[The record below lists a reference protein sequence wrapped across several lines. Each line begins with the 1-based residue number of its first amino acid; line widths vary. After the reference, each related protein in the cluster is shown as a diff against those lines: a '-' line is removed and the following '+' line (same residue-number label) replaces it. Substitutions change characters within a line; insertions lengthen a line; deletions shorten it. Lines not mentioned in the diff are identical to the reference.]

1 MKPRQDKLKLHYNNR
16 NAKKLLMVL
25 ITHLTCVKCLV
36 KNIFSLL
43 LLYFIRTHIT
53 KKTHQAQSWIVH
65 EF

>member
-1 MKPRQDKLKLHYNNR
+1 
-16 NAKKLLMVL
+16 MVL
-25 ITHLTCVKCLV
+25 ITHLKCVKCLV

-43 LLYFIRTHIT
+43 LLYFILTHIT

>member
-25 ITHLTCVKCLV
+25 ITHLKCVKCLV

-43 LLYFIRTHIT
+43 LLYFILTNIT
-53 KKTHQAQSWIVH
+53 KKPHQAQSWIVH

>member
-25 ITHLTCVKCLV
+25 ITHLKCVKCLV

-53 KKTHQAQSWIVH
+53 KKTHQVQSWIVH